1 MSFKSDVFSFGV
13 TLFEFLT
20 KQAPMEVWFRLL
32 NKPDEIHKEIMKAVL
47 SGKRLPLPD
56 DTPPAL
62 AALINECWLEDPS
75 KRPDMAQVRDR
86 LSQLSAAQNER
97 APVNSAL
104 CFCCDV

>member
-20 KQAPMEVWFRLL
+20 KQAPMEIWFRLL
-32 NKPDEIHKEIMKAVL
+32 NKPDLIHEEIMKAVL

-62 AALINECWLEDPS
+62 AALINECWVEDQS
-75 KRPDMAQVRDR
+75 KRPDMAHVRDR
-86 LSQLSAAQNER
+86 LSQLSTQLHEKQ
-97 APVNSAL
+97 PVQRRFARE
-104 CFCCDV
+104 